1 MLCTGDAVVNGPYN
15 YTADG
20 NIGNWPKVIEKAQK
34 LAVEHV
40 LPGHGPAG
48 GAEMMTNQRL
58 FFTELHDR
66 VAAAVK
72 QGKKLEDLVKKD
84 GDREVSTI
92 AMPAA
97 AKTWIGSP
105 LTAQV
110 RDAYRGIME
119 KKPVGDLPH

>member
-1 MLCTGDAVVNGPYN
+1 
-15 YTADG
+15 
-20 NIGNWPKVIEKAQK
+20 
-34 LAVEHV
+34 
-40 LPGHGPAG
+40 
-48 GAEMMTNQRL
+48 
-58 FFTELHDR
+58 
-66 VAAAVK
+66 VK